1 MPIRLCSVGFKS
13 ATGISHSVD
22 VEAET
27 LYEAAALG
35 LARLKKDGWIEGLG
49 PGSRLEIQVRE
60 RGSHHTLSVQQVQR
74 WIDSVNA
81 SPARNAEEGEVA
93 TTAQVLNLSVSPRP
107 DGAWNGVKSEG
118 EDGVLTLLSLENK

>member
-1 MPIRLCSVGFKS
+1 MPLRLCSVGFKS
-13 ATGISHSVD
+13 ATGVSHSVD

-49 PGSRLEIQVRE
+49 PGTRLEIHVRE
-60 RGSHHTLSVQQVQR
+60 PGSHHALSVQQVQR

-81 SPARNAEEGEVA
+81 SPGETLKKGEVA
-93 TTAQVLNLSVSPRP
+93 TTPQILAARIWRNSR
-107 DGAWNGVKSEG
+107 ARGVAC
-118 EDGVLTLLSLENK
+118 LLLR